1 METAAPRTTL
11 PSVPIW
17 RNVLVMRIVI
27 QAALLAVVVGV
38 LWYLSSNLQTNL
50 KKTGLPSGYG
60 FLDQPYGSDI
70 PFSSF
75 RPTQSIWD
83 ALKVG
88 YGNTIRV
95 ASVGILLSLVLGVII
110 GVARLSTN
118 FLVRG
123 AATVYVETVRN
134 IPVYLLVFASFFVI
148 IQESLPPITKAIEWF
163 GATVFS
169 NRGIYVPWV
178 EGHANSGTFLIVL
191 GLGLVLAI
199 GVALWRTRRF
209 DATGQPHHRVLW
221 GTAAIVVIGVIG
233 YIALSAPFGATTP
246 ERDGRVVVGGIAVNP
261 SYAALLIALSVYT
274 ASHIAE
280 IVRGSIQAVH
290 HGQTEAASA
299 LNLTSLQRVRLV
311 VLPQA
316 FRIMIPPLANQ
327 FLSLTKNSSL
337 AVAIGYY
344 EITRVTQTAANNA
357 APAPQA
363 YSVLMALYLTFS
375 LGISLIANIINRRLR
390 LDSR

>member
-148 IQESLPPITKAIEWF
+148 IQESLPPITEAIEWF

-221 GTAAIVVIGVIG
+221 STAAIVVIAVTG

-261 SYAALLIALSVYT
+261 SYAALLLALSLYT

>member
-1 METAAPRTTL
+1 MNVTAPRTPL
-11 PSVPIW
+11 PAVPIW
-17 RNVLVMRIVI
+17 RNALLVRIIV
-27 QAALLAVVVGV
+27 QAALLASVIGV
-38 LWYLSSNLQTNL
+38 LLYLLSNLTTNL
-50 KKTGLPSGYG
+50 KNTGLPTGYG
-60 FLDQPYGSDI
+60 YLDQPYGSDI

-88 YGNTIRV
+88 YGNTVRV
-95 ASVGILLSLVLGVII
+95 ASVGILVSLVLGVII

-118 FLVRG
+118 FLVRT
-123 AATVYVETVRN
+123 AATLYVETIRN

-148 IQESLPPITKAIEWF
+148 IQQSLPPITEAFEWF
-163 GATVFS
+163 GTTVFS
-169 NRGIYVPWV
+169 NRGIYVPWLD
-178 EGHANSGTFLIVL
+178 GYANSGTFMIVL
-191 GLGLVLAI
+191 GLGLV
-199 GVALWRTRRF
+199 VAAVVAAWRTKRF
-209 DATGQPHHRVLW
+209 DTTGQPHHRLLW
-221 GTAAIVVIGVIG
+221 GLGVIVVIGLIG
-233 YIALSAPFGATTP
+233 YIALSAPVGVTTP

-261 SYAALLIALSVYT
+261 SYAALLIALSLYT

-280 IVRGSIQAVH
+280 IVRGGIQAVH
-290 HGQTEAASA
+290 HGQTEASFA
-299 LNLTSLQRVRLV
+299 LNLTAFQRIRLV

-327 FLSLTKNSSL
+327 FLNITKNSSL

-363 YSVLMALYLTFS
+363 YSILMLLYLSFS
-375 LGISLIANIINRRLR
+375 LSISLVANIINRQLR
-390 LDSR
+390 LESR

>member
-1 METAAPRTTL
+1 
-11 PSVPIW
+11 
-17 RNVLVMRIVI
+17 MRIVV
-27 QAALLAVVVGV
+27 QLALLAAVVGV
-38 LWYLSSNLQTNL
+38 LSYLSSNLQTNL
-50 KKTGLPSGYG
+50 KNTGLPTGYG

-75 RPTQSIWD
+75 RPTQSVWD

-88 YGNTIRV
+88 YGNTLRV
-95 ASVGILLSLVLGVII
+95 ASVGILVSLVLGVII

-118 FLVRG
+118 FLVRS

-134 IPVYLLVFASFFVI
+134 IPVYLLVFASFFVV
-148 IQESLPPITKAIEWF
+148 IQQSLPPITEAIEWF

-169 NRGIYVPWV
+169 NRGVHVPWLD
-178 EGHANSGTFLIVL
+178 GNANSGTFMIVF
-191 GLGLVLAI
+191 GLAIIVGI
-199 GVALWRTRRF
+199 GVAVWRSRRF

-221 GTAAIVVIGVIG
+221 SAGVIVVLVVIG
-233 YIALSAPFGATTP
+233 YIALSAPVSVTTP
-246 ERDGRVVVGGIAVNP
+246 ERTGRIVVGGIAVNP
-261 SYAALLIALSVYT
+261 SYAALLIALSLYT

-280 IVRGSIQAVH
+280 IVRGGIQAVH
-290 HGQTEAASA
+290 HGQTEAAYA
-299 LNLTSLQRVRLV
+299 LNLTGFQRVRLI

-327 FLSLTKNSSL
+327 FLNLTKNSSL

-375 LGISLIANIINRRLR
+375 LGISLVANIINRRLR
-390 LDSR
+390 LESR